1 MAESRT
7 AAGRQQQGI
16 QSVEIGMDVLAAIE
30 SRGGPATLSELAAT
44 AGMAASKAHRYLV
57 SLARVGLVVQDPVSG
72 LYDLGPRARHLGI
85 EALRRS
91 DAVSLASAHLSQLRD
106 DLGHTVNLSVWTDL
120 GPTIVRWDTGWHTL
134 SITFKVGSV
143 LPLLESSVGRVFLTF
158 LPAEQT
164 RAVLAS
170 QQEKQ
175 ETQRLPKAE
184 VDAITREVAK
194 TKIAHTARAL
204 VPALSAL
211 AAPVLGADSE
221 LLMVAGIAFPSRLGD
236 KKTIA
241 HLTGRLRAVVGE
253 ISVGL
258 GYATPSSQRPPR
270 VA

>member
-1 MAESRT
+1 MGSTTSVRGRGTSGSRRF
-7 AAGRQQQGI
+7 AAATRSALRPPI
-16 QSVEIGMDVLAAIE
+16 CPNYATIS
-30 SRGGPATLSELAAT
+30 ATLF
-44 AGMAASKAHRYLV
+44 
-57 SLARVGLVVQDPVSG
+57 
-72 LYDLGPRARHLGI
+72 
-85 EALRRS
+85 
-91 DAVSLASAHLSQLRD
+91 
-106 DLGHTVNLSVWTDL
+106 NLSVWTDL

-158 LPAEQT
+158 LPTEQT

-184 VDAITREVAK
+184 VNAITREVAK
-194 TKIAHTARAL
+194 TKIAYTERAL

-221 LLMVAGIAFPSRLGD
+221 LLMVAGVAFPSRLGD

-241 HLTGRLRAVVGE
+241 RLTGRLRAVVGE
-253 ISVGL
+253 ISIGL
-258 GYATPSSQRPPR
+258 GYAAPS
-270 VA
+270 